1 MIKAEIN
8 ELLRQYV
15 RDNLSPNEK
24 DRAFVSNIYE
34 SFTGLLNNSCI
45 QIGSYP
51 RFTSIKPLHDLDILY
66 ILGDWNEY
74 RHNPQ
79 SSLSELF
86 QSVKDSYQNPTNY
99 TIKISLQT
107 HSVTVAYMDGDEEI
121 FSVDIVPAYIF
132 SKNKF
137 QLDTYKVPE
146 LLRKKHGNKRN
157 EFYHQLS
164 IQGRE
169 MDWIDSDPRGYIK
182 VASEINKSNSDFR
195 KSVKFIKAWANSYKE
210 EYDDFKMKSF
220 HIEQLITI
228 QYELNSRLEIFEAIF
243 NFFLQL
249 PDSFSKP
256 QITDRADN
264 TRYIDDYIND
274 LTQTQKNLIL
284 EARNQFLSQLES
296 VYFDVE
302 VENLLQPILYTRLPS
317 EDFLFD
323 RQVPTLTESTMTI
336 EGWIQKDG
344 NDFRRLTQQG
354 FIDNGLKIKFRLN
367 MGVNCDEYWW
377 KVKNDNNC
385 EQPRGDITVGSTK
398 NVPEDTK
405 YPGNH
410 YVECYAIR
418 DGVCIAKA
426 RQNVFIKEKRSSYQ
440 SH

>member
-15 RDNLSPNEK
+15 RDNLSPDEK

-34 SFTGLLNNSCI
+34 SFTELLNNNCI

-51 RFTSIKPLHDLDILY
+51 RFTSVRPLHDLDILY
-66 ILGDWNEY
+66 ILGEWNQYE
-74 RHNPQ
+74 HNPQ
-79 SSLSELF
+79 SALSELF
-86 QSVKDSYQNPTNY
+86 KSVKADYENPTDY
-99 TIKISLQT
+99 AVEVSLQT
-107 HSVTVAYMDGDEEI
+107 HSVTVAYFEGKEEI

-132 SKNKF
+132 FKNEF

-146 LLRKKHGNKRN
+146 ILRKKHGQKRN
-157 EFYHQLS
+157 EYYQQLAT
-164 IQGRE
+164 QGRQME
-169 MDWIDSDPRGYIK
+169 WINSDPRGYIQ
-182 VASEINKSNSDFR
+182 VATEINKSSNDFR
-195 KSVKFIKAWANSYKE
+195 KSVKFVKAWANSYKAK
-210 EYDDFKMKSF
+210 YDDFKMKSF

-228 QYELNSRLEIFEAIF
+228 QYTHQPNLEIFDAVF
-243 NFFLQL
+243 QFFLQL
-249 PDSFSKP
+249 PEAFSKA
-256 QITDRADN
+256 QVTDRADN
-264 TRYIDDYIND
+264 TRYIDDYVND
-274 LTQTQKNLIL
+274 ITQTQKNLIL
-284 EARNQFLSQLES
+284 EARNRFLSKLES
-296 VYFDVE
+296 VYFDIE
-302 VENLLQPILYTRLPS
+302 VEDLLEPILYTRLPS
-317 EDFLFD
+317 EDFLYD
-323 RQVPTLTESTMTI
+323 RQIPTLTESTMTI

-354 FIDNGLKIKFRLN
+354 FIDNGLKIKFKLH
-367 MGVNCDEYWW
+367 MGVDCDEYWW

-418 DGVCIAKA
+418 DGICIAKA
-426 RQNVFIKEKRSSYQ
+426 RQNVVIKEKRSLYP